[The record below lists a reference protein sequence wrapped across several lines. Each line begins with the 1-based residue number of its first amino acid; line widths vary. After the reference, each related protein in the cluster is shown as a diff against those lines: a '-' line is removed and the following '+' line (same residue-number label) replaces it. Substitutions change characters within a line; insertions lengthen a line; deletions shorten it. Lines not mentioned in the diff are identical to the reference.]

1 MNRSLFGT
9 PRAARAARSLAWALV
24 AGALL
29 GCTKAEP
36 PKPAPEPPASALAP
50 EPPAPT
56 ALSGE
61 SIYVLKPALVD
72 RTGATIP
79 LDLFRGHPVLIAM
92 FYGTCPAACPTLTR
106 DIKNVLEQVDAARRG
121 DVRVLMVS
129 FDAERDTP
137 AALEALTVKH
147 KVDRDVWRFAAANES
162 SARELSA
169 VLGVQY
175 RKIEKG
181 EFSHSTKIVLLDQ
194 GGVAVAE
201 LEGLGQPAD
210 ALVAKLKATLA
221 AGAH

>member
-1 MNRSLFGT
+1 MKPQRVSLVC
-9 PRAARAARSLAWALV
+9 ALV
-24 AGALL
+24 AAGLL
-29 GCTKAEP
+29 ACSKSEPPRPPADPPSSASAPASASAEP
-36 PKPAPEPPASALAP
+36 PS
-50 EPPAPT
+50 PT
-56 ALSGE
+56 AISGE

-72 RTGATIP
+72 QAGATIP

-106 DIKNVLEQVDAARRG
+106 DIKNVLEAVDPARRA

-137 AALEALTVKH
+137 AALAALTAKH
-147 KVDRDVWRFAAANES
+147 KVDPKVWRFAAANES

-181 EFSHSTKIVLLDQ
+181 EFSHSTKIVLLDR

-210 ALVAKLKATLA
+210 ALVAKLKATL
-221 AGAH
+221 GP

>member
-1 MNRSLFGT
+1 MKHQELSFWRGA
-9 PRAARAARSLAWALV
+9 PARLPWAL
-24 AGALL
+24 LL
-29 GCTKAEP
+29 GGLLACSKSEP
-36 PKPAPEPPASALAP
+36 PKPAAEPSPAASAPAD
-50 EPPAPT
+50 PPSQT
-56 ALSGE
+56 AISGE
-61 SIYVLKPALVD
+61 SIYVLKPAMVD
-72 RTGATIP
+72 HTGATIP

-106 DIKNVLEQVDAARRG
+106 DIKNVLEAVEPARRA
-121 DVRVLMVS
+121 DTRVLMVS

-137 AALEALTVKH
+137 AALAALNQKH
-147 KVDRDVWRFAAANES
+147 KIDPQVWRFAAANES

-181 EFSHSTKIVLLDQ
+181 EFSHSTKIVLLDR

-210 ALVAKLKATLA
+210 ALVAKLKSL
-221 AGAH
+221 GAP